1 MDYDIYCDESRQD
14 LLTSP
19 ASITATNRFCCIGGL
34 MLTTESRAALKA
46 KIKELRDKHSV
57 FGEMKW
63 GTVSENKLK
72 IYADLIDLFFDTD
85 ELNFRT
91 VVIDAQKVDNDI
103 FNESNS
109 ELGYYKF
116 YYQLL
121 FHWTSYRNG
130 YRVFT
135 DQKTNRDKQRLQ
147 ELKRILNNSFSFGS
161 PIYDIQ
167 AIDSK
172 ESLILQMENVIMG
185 AVGYKYNFNGNGSST
200 AKEAIVKHIES
211 QLGHEIAPTSVSE
224 QKFNIFEIQL
234 REGL

>member
-34 MLTTESRAALKA
+34 MLATESRTALKS
-46 KIKELRDKHSV
+46 KIKKLRDKYSV
-57 FGEMKW
+57 YGELKW
-63 GTVSENKLK
+63 GTVSENKLQ

-85 ELNFRT
+85 GLNFR
-91 VVIDAQKVDNDI
+91 VIVIDAQKVDNDI
-103 FNESNS
+103 FNDSNS
-109 ELGYYKF
+109 ELGFYKF

-121 FHWTSYRNG
+121 SHWISHKNR

-135 DQKTNRDKQRLQ
+135 DQKTNGDKHHLQ
-147 ELKRILNNSFSFGS
+147 ELKRILNNISFES

-185 AVGYKYNFNGNGSST
+185 AVGYKYNFKGNGSSI
-200 AKEAIVKHIES
+200 AKENIVKHIKS
-211 QLGHEIAPTSVSE
+211 RLGHEIAPTSVSE

-234 REGL
+234 REGR